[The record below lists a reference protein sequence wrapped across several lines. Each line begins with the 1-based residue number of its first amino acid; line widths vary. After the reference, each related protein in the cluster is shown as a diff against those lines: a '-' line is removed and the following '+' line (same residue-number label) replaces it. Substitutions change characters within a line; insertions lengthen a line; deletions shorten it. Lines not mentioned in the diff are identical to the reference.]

1 MILMKTTH
9 KLAEKINVAL
19 DKMNFRGKEAVTYLV
34 SPKEDITVYA
44 LSNVHVKVYSK
55 DTYYKLTILTAKP
68 SESSSTLEDLEFWV
82 ASPSGSGKFSKAEL
96 LDLFEHVKKKSVLGG
111 RKL

>member
-1 MILMKTTH
+1 MKTTE

-19 DKMNFRGKEAVTYLV
+19 DKMNFRGKEVVTYLV

-44 LSNVHVKVYSK
+44 LSNVRVKVYNK
-55 DTYYKLTILTAKP
+55 DNYYKLVIRTTTPEKT
-68 SESSSTLEDLEFWV
+68 STVEDLEFWV
-82 ASPSGSGKFSKAEL
+82 SSPSGSGKFSKAEL